1 MLKETIATL
10 IKEVRARIE
19 ENEECRD
26 EADYEGNQSLASYCE
41 GAQQSLQWILNHLE
55 EINEEIT

>member
-1 MLKETIATL
+1 MLSETIATL
-10 IKEVRARIE
+10 IKEVLAQIE
-19 ENEECRD
+19 EKEACME

-55 EINEEIT
+55 EIKEEIT